1 MAARENQGLQIALII
16 FVMLT
21 IMLSV
26 TTFIFFR
33 NYQFEQQRFKDEQ
46 KKATDA
52 NTEKLALQGDRA
64 KFVQYLGGYTQNEK
78 EATITENWDKD
89 MKAAQALG
97 VGNLPEE
104 QKTYRKLVDSLQG
117 IIRAKNTQLS
127 KQDSELRDA
136 KDTLTKKTTEFAADR
151 QKIEQNKEEAM
162 KDYLSARDQ
171 ITKQLDEVRVT
182 EKVLTT
188 QNAAKDKELETVKS
202 QAQSK
207 IGDLE
212 KSLTKSETHVTQLK
226 QHLNEVEEEFSINAN
241 PQGKITWVDQR
252 ANIVYINLGSDDLLK
267 KRVTFSV
274 YDPVTTDVSAHNPT
288 NPAVSKAVSKGSI
301 EVINITDRHTAE
313 CRILKDSPS
322 HPLLP
327 GDLIFT
333 PVWRAGDQDH
343 FALVGA
349 MDIYGNGSDERKRVH
364 DLISMNGGVVDAEIG
379 SDGKPIGK
387 ITLSTRY
394 VVVGDLTGA
403 GKPTDA
409 SYKLLDEAKKL
420 NVETITLTK
429 FLDMIGFTPKI
440 ESATLTSEEV
450 IRAPNSG
457 GASGGFRPRMPQAPP
472 PGAPPGH

>member
-64 KFVQYLGGYTQNEK
+64 KFVQYLGGYSANEK

-89 MKAAQALG
+89 MKAAKAIG
-97 VGNLPEE
+97 VGNLPDE
-104 QKTYRKLVDSLQG
+104 QKTYRKLMDSLKG
-117 IIRAKNTQLS
+117 VIHDKNEQLS
-127 KQDSELRDA
+127 KQDAELRQA
-136 KDTLTKKTTEFAADR
+136 KDTLAKKAADFAADK
-151 QKIEQNKEEAM
+151 QKLDEDKSKAV
-162 KDYLSARDQ
+162 KDYLDERER
-171 ITKQLDEVRVT
+171 INKQLTDVRAT
-182 EKVLTT
+182 ESELTAR
-188 QNAAKDKELETVKS
+188 NAAKDKELESVKS
-202 QAQSK
+202 QSQGK
-207 IGDLE
+207 ISDLE
-212 KSLTKSETHVTQLK
+212 KALTKTETHVTQLR
-226 QHLNEVEEEFSINAN
+226 QHLNEVEEEFNVNAV
-241 PQGKITWVDQR
+241 PQGKITWVNQR
-252 ANIVYINLGSDDLLK
+252 ENIAYINLGSDDRLH

-274 YDPVTTDVSAHNPT
+274 YDPITTDVSAHNPT
-288 NPAVSKAVSKGSI
+288 NPAVTKAVSKGNL

-333 PVWRAGDQDH
+333 PAWRPGQQDH
-343 FALVGA
+343 FAFVGM
-349 MDIYGNGSDERKRVH
+349 MDINGNGTDERQRVR
-364 DLISMNGGVVDAEIG
+364 DLVSMNGGIIDAEIG
-379 SDGKPIGK
+379 PDGKPIGK
-387 ITLSTRY
+387 ITLNTRY
-394 VVVGDLTGA
+394 VVVGDLSG
-403 GKPTDA
+403 GKSTDG

-429 FLDMIGFTPKI
+429 FLDMIGYSPKVG
-440 ESATLTSEEV
+440 SATLAPEEV
-450 IRAPNSG
+450 IRAPVP
-457 GASGGFRPRMPQAPP
+457 GAPAGGFRPRIPSAP
-472 PGAPPGH
+472 APAGG